1 MLLFNRSVEDIKKRQ
16 KDLEASFED
25 LGQRLVS
32 VLYATFKIAT
42 MYEPNNNRY
51 IDQSS
56 KLRAVIDKIF
66 EEEPDFILA
75 ARGGYLYLS
84 DVRLKADRDSAAA
97 TTHFLETWPV
107 LGLSGFSFCQD
118 LDPRELDKFV
128 FFISG
133 FKPGEDRD
141 ENYQSIKQ
149 RLDDLQIEKIT
160 LIKYLPEDDKPVDDE
175 DKNKIR
181 ARARK
186 TFFSALAVVQSNANQ
201 ARNQGSINIAKT
213 KRVVQGLIDIIIE
226 DEGTLME
233 MTTLRNFD
241 DYTYIHS
248 VNVCV
253 LSLVLGYHLGLD
265 RRRLSHLGVGALL
278 HDIGKTRLPIDLVN
292 KPQAYNEY
300 DWQMMRRHPVYGVK
314 FLYKTR
320 KVEETTVQASTVIFE
335 HHIGYDSSGYP
346 ELLNRRKPSLY
357 ARIVAIGDTYNAMTS
372 GRVYH
377 REKYLPDQAIANMV
391 NRINKMYDPILL
403 KVFVNSIGIYPVGTV
418 VALSSK
424 EIGIVARNKPEDP
437 EHPEV
442 KVIGDDT
449 GLFDIGEV
457 KVIDLSEESGISITR
472 MIDGEKY
479 NIDNADYLHT
489 V

>member
-1 MLLFNRSVEDIKKRQ
+1 MFNRSVEDIKKRQ
-16 KDLEASFED
+16 SDLEASLED
-25 LGQRLVS
+25 LGHKLVN
-32 VLYATFKIAT
+32 VLFATFKIAT

-51 IDQSS
+51 IDQSG
-56 KLRAVIDKIF
+56 KLRAVLGKIF
-66 EEEPDFILA
+66 EEEPDFALV

-84 DVRLKADRDSAAA
+84 EVRLKADRDSDAA
-97 TTHFLETWPV
+97 TTYFLENWPA
-107 LGLSGFSFCQD
+107 LGLSGFSFFQG

-149 RLDDLQIEKIT
+149 RLDDLRIEKIA
-160 LIKYLPEDDKPVDDE
+160 LIKYTPEDDKPVDE
-175 DKNKIR
+175 EEKNKIR

-186 TFFSALAVVQSNANQ
+186 TFFSALAVVQSNASQ

-226 DEGTLME
+226 DEAALME

-265 RRRLSHLGVGALL
+265 RRRLSHLGVGALA
-278 HDIGKTRLPIDLVN
+278 HDIGKTSLPIDLVN
-292 KPQAYNEY
+292 KPTEYDEY
-300 DWQMMRRHPVYGVK
+300 DWQLMRKHPVFGVK

-335 HHIGYDSSGYP
+335 HHIGYDGSGYP
-346 ELLNRRKPSLY
+346 ELLNRRKPTLY
-357 ARIVAIGDTYNAMTS
+357 ARIVAIADTYNAMTS

-391 NRINKMYDPILL
+391 NRVGKSYDSILL

-418 VALSSK
+418 VALSSR

-449 GLFDIGEV
+449 GLFDVGEV
-457 KVIDLSEESGISITR
+457 KVIDLSDESGISITKI
-472 MIDGEKY
+472 IDGEKY
-479 NIDNADYLHT
+479 NIDNAEYLHSG
-489 V
+489 

>member
-1 MLLFNRSVEDIKKRQ
+1 MFDRSVEDIKKKQ
-16 KDLEASFED
+16 KDLEASLEQ
-25 LGQRLVS
+25 LGHELVN
-32 VLYATFKIAT
+32 VLFATFKIAA

-51 IDQSS
+51 IEQSN
-56 KLRAVIDKIF
+56 KLRAVLDKIF

-84 DVRLKADRDSAAA
+84 DVRLRAGRDSDAA
-97 TTHFLETWPV
+97 TTHFLESWPA
-107 LGLSGFSFCQD
+107 LGLSGVSFFED

-133 FKPGEDRD
+133 FKPGENRD
-141 ENYQSIKQ
+141 ENYRAIKQ
-149 RLDDLQIEKIT
+149 RLDDLHIEKIA
-160 LIKYLPEDDKPVDDE
+160 LIKYSLDDDQPDDDE
-175 DKNKIR
+175 EKNKIR
-181 ARARK
+181 VRARK
-186 TFFSALAVVQSNANQ
+186 TFFSALAVVQSNVNQ
-201 ARNQGSINIAKT
+201 ARNQGNINIAKT
-213 KRVVQGLIDIIIE
+213 KRAVQGLIDIIIE
-226 DEGTLME
+226 DEAALME

-241 DYTYIHS
+241 DYTYVHS

-253 LSLVLGYHLGLD
+253 LSLVLGYHLGTD

-292 KPQAYNEY
+292 KPQTYDEY
-300 DWQMMRRHPVYGVK
+300 DWQMMRKHPVYGVK

-335 HHIGYDSSGYP
+335 HHIGYDGSGYP
-346 ELLNRRKPSLY
+346 ELLNKRKPSLY
-357 ARIVAIGDTYNAMTS
+357 ARIVAIADTYNAMTS

-377 REKYLPDQAIANMV
+377 REKYLPDQAITNMV
-391 NRINKMYDPILL
+391 NRISKSYDPILL
-403 KVFVNSIGIYPVGTV
+403 KVFINSIGIYPVGTV
-418 VALSSK
+418 VALSSR

-449 GLFDIGEV
+449 GLFDVGEV
-457 KVIDLSEESGISITR
+457 KVIDLSHESGITITR
-472 MIDGEKY
+472 IIDGEKY
-479 NIDNADYLHT
+479 KIDNADYMHIG
-489 V
+489 

>member
-1 MLLFNRSVEDIKKRQ
+1 LFDRSIDEIKKEQ
-16 KDLEASFED
+16 QELEASLEQS
-25 LGQRLVS
+25 GHNLVN
-32 VLYATFKIAT
+32 VLFATFRVAT

-56 KLRAVIDKIF
+56 KLRAVLDKIF
-66 EEEPDFILA
+66 EEEPDFALA
-75 ARGGYLYLS
+75 AKGGYLYLS
-84 DVRLKADRDSAAA
+84 DVRLKADSDSDSA
-97 TTHFLETWPV
+97 TTYFLETWPV
-107 LGLSGFSFCQD
+107 LGLSGFLFSKD
-118 LDPRELDKFV
+118 LDPRELDKFI

-141 ENYQSIKQ
+141 ENYQAIKQ
-149 RLDDLQIEKIT
+149 RLNDLQIERIT
-160 LIKYLPEDDKPVDDE
+160 LLKYSPEDDQPVDEDE
-175 DKNKIR
+175 KNKIR

-186 TFFSALAVVQSNANQ
+186 TFFSALAVVQSNAHQ

-213 KRVVQGLIDIIIE
+213 KRVVQGLIDVIIE
-226 DEGTLME
+226 DEAALTE

-265 RRRLSHLGVGALL
+265 RRRMSHLGVGALL
-278 HDIGKTRLPIDLVN
+278 HDIGKTSLPIELVN
-292 KPQAYNEY
+292 KPQTYDEY
-300 DWQMMRRHPVYGVK
+300 DWQLMRQHPVFGVK

-320 KVEETTVQASTVIFE
+320 RVEETTVQASTIIFE
-335 HHIGYDSSGYP
+335 HHIGYDGSGYP
-346 ELLNRRKPSLY
+346 ELVNRRKPSLY
-357 ARIVAIGDTYNAMTS
+357 PRIVAIADTYNAMTS

-377 REKYLPDQAIANMV
+377 REKYLPDQAITNMV
-391 NRINKMYDPILL
+391 NRIGKSYDPILL

-418 VALSSK
+418 VALSSR
-424 EIGIVARNKPEDP
+424 EIGIVTRNKPEDP

-457 KVIDLSEESGISITR
+457 KIIDLSKESGIGITR

-479 NIDNADYLHT
+479 NIDNADYLHSG
-489 V
+489 